1 MSAERKVR
9 VEAPEG
15 FHERLRR
22 LRLSIDLL
30 PEPQR
35 PHLFDL
41 ADTIARQHRQLQ
53 EGASHDHDAE

>member
-1 MSAERKVR
+1 MFSERKVR
-9 VEAPEG
+9 IEAPES

-30 PEPQR
+30 PDAQR
-35 PHLFDL
+35 PHLVDL

-53 EGASHDHDAE
+53 EGASRDHDVD